1 MYFCYPKQL
10 NQTIARIIA
19 MLACRQLFPLT
30 ARQLSH
36 VLHVI
41 ADDKHQR
48 RLANSGCIRPGST
61 VELIN
66 LDTNQRGWLQLVKP
80 GQASYADSRISVLSP
95 LGSALLGAT
104 VETDI
109 QLTLLCHC
117 LRFRV
122 LTVLNTKHNT
132 IRSL

>member
-1 MYFCYPKQL
+1 MYFCYPKQS
-10 NQTIARIIA
+10 NKAVGRIIA
-19 MLACRQLFPLT
+19 MLVCRQLFPLT
-30 ARQLSH
+30 ALQLSR

-41 ADDKHQR
+41 ADDKSQS
-48 RLANSGCIRPGST
+48 RLASSGLIRQHST
-61 VELIN
+61 VELKN
-66 LDTNQRGWLQLVKP
+66 LDTNQRGWLQLVAP
-80 GQASYADSRISVLSP
+80 EQASYADSRISLLSP
-95 LGSALLGAT
+95 LGSALLGGT

-122 LTVLNTKHNT
+122 LTVLNTKHHN